1 MRYPSLSLALAFT
14 TCLTIQAQQEAWPWI
29 MDGPEITSVLL
40 MGDCNFQL
48 REKPEEA
55 FMQVMP
61 TLNAADFRILNLEG
75 PFAGSSTDPNVPD
88 IPHKAW
94 KHSEPDQVAA
104 LTAAKIDAVGVANNV
119 TFPWQALMR
128 SIDVLN
134 KAGIPHAGGGE
145 NLEAAHQPVILEK
158 KGLQIGFMQYAATV
172 FPFNHAASETRPGI
186 AEIKVYTAYQ
196 PPSNLDK
203 PGQPPKVIT
212 WLNDASRM
220 HMVEDIR
227 KLRKQVDIVIVSYHW
242 GVSNTTEAVS
252 YQSDIGQA
260 VIDAGADLVFG
271 HGPHKYQKIEI
282 HNGKPII
289 HSLAQFVF
297 DDRVSDRNTRFREGM
312 LLRVAIRDKKI
323 QGISMVPSWREDDNN
338 VRLYDPNTG
347 KGREL
352 YGYLRSVNTGGAP
365 LRLEGKEIIIQGLE
379 Y

>member
-1 MRYPSLSLALAFT
+1 MRFLSPAFI
-14 TCLTIQAQQEAWPWI
+14 LVSAIIVRVQAQQDAWPWI
-29 MDGPEITSVLL
+29 MDGPEVTSVLL
-40 MGDCNFQL
+40 MGDCNFQF
-48 REKPEEA
+48 RENPEEA

-119 TFPWQALMR
+119 TYPWQALMR
-128 SIDVLN
+128 SLDVLN

-145 NLEAAHQPVILEK
+145 
-158 KGLQIGFMQYAATV
+158 
-172 FPFNHAASETRPGI
+172 
-186 AEIKVYTAYQ
+186 
-196 PPSNLDK
+196 NLDK

-242 GVSNTTEAVS
+242 GVSNTTDAVS

-260 VIDAGADLVFG
+260 VIDAGANLVFG

-289 HSLAQFVF
+289 HSVAQFVF

-347 KGREL
+347 KGNYHSGFGILIDLHRYE
-352 YGYLRSVNTGGAP
+352 
-365 LRLEGKEIIIQGLE
+365 
-379 Y
+379 